1 MCYNVAN
8 MKKIVAAV
16 FLLPLLTGC
25 LTATVPDVSRWLVE
39 YRPVKAGQV
48 GRPVFGVARLT
59 QLIVRSP
66 YNTEGLAV
74 LRANGTV
81 AFDPLNEYAAQPSFL
96 LRGIVLDALTA
107 SGLFDNVIGATSK
120 VAEDYAVEVTVTRL
134 ALDCRKDGERKA
146 VAEVVLRLVK
156 GESIA
161 KVAEGSASIDAADG
175 NYGEAFSRAL
185 SVALSD
191 AMGHL
196 R

>member
-1 MCYNVAN
+1 
-8 MKKIVAAV
+8 MKKIVTAV

-25 LTATVPDVSRWLVE
+25 LTATVPDVARWPVE

-48 GRPVFGVARLT
+48 GRPSFGVVRLS
-59 QLIVRSP
+59 QLVVRSP

-81 AFDPLNEYAAQPSFL
+81 AFDPFNEYAAQPSFL

-107 SGLFDNVIGATSK
+107 SGLFDSVIGATSK
-120 VAEDYAVEVTVTRL
+120 VSEDYAVEVSVTRL
-134 ALDCRKDGERKA
+134 ALDCRKEGERKA
-146 VAEVVLRLVK
+146 VAEVFLRLVK
-156 GESIA
+156 DESIA
-161 KVAEGSASIDAADG
+161 KVADGSAAIDAADG

-185 SVALSD
+185 SVALID
-191 AMGHL
+191 ATGRL